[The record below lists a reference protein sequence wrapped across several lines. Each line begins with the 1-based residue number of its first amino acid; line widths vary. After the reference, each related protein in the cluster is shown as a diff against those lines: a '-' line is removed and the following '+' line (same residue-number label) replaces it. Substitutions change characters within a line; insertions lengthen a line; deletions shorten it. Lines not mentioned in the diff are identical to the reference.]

1 MKKSLIALAVM
12 AAAGAASAQSSVQL
26 YGIADVWF
34 GSSKTEVSGFPEVSG
49 VANSKVR
56 NTVVESGGVNTS
68 RWGVKGSE
76 DLGGGLKANFNLE
89 QGFNLDNGSNR
100 DGIEAGKAFGRQ
112 AWVGVSG
119 GFGEVQVGK
128 VWTSYD
134 DVRLAANDTFNANIA
149 ASNRTWVGY
158 ADRTDN
164 GLKYISPSYNGFS
177 GSLTLAFGED
187 KNTNDAKNNSASSLT
202 SLGLHYNNGPLV
214 VGFAHQQQKQN
225 GVNESLF
232 TALPAVGGAQF
243 ASLVNFIADDFDVA
257 LEDRKTTYN
266 LLNGSYN
273 FGVAKLVG
281 GISQV
286 KHSMNVY
293 GEGSGTAELKANEF
307 NLGVEVPLAANL
319 NLGLG
324 YARSK
329 TKLEGE
335 DLTKATG
342 YTGALVYSLSKRTSV
357 YGALTQAKLEVE
369 GESAQ
374 VKSTIY
380 AVGVN
385 HKF

>member
-26 YGIADVWF
+26 YGLADVWF
-34 GSSKTEVSGFPEVSG
+34 GSAKTEVKLEGVS
-49 VANSKVR
+49 SSVR
-56 NTVVESGGVNTS
+56 NTAVESGGVNTS

-89 QGFNLDNGSNR
+89 QGFNLDTGSNQ
-100 DGIEAGKAFGRQ
+100 DVAQEGKASKAFGRQ

-134 DVRLAANDTFNANIA
+134 DVRSAANDTFNANIA
-149 ASNRTWVGY
+149 ASNRAWLGY

-187 KNTNDAKNNSASSLT
+187 KNTVDGGNSASSVT
-202 SLGLHYNNGPLV
+202 SLGLHYANGPLV

-225 GVNESLF
+225 GIGGVFS
-232 TALPAVGGAQF
+232 ALPGVGAAELTDILGGGEV
-243 ASLVNFIADDFDVA
+243 LG
-257 LEDRKTTYN
+257 KTTYN
-266 LLNGSYN
+266 VLNGSYN

-281 GISQV
+281 GISRV
-286 KHSMNVY
+286 KQTF
-293 GEGSGTAELKANEF
+293 EGDSDSAKAKEY

-324 YARSK
+324 YANSK
-329 TKLEGE
+329 VEYAGE
-335 DLTKATG
+335 DAFKTTG

-357 YGALTQAKLEVE
+357 YGALTQAKLQSEVSSDE
-369 GESAQ
+369 

>member
-1 MKKSLIALAVM
+1 M
-12 AAAGAASAQSSVQL
+12 
-26 YGIADVWF
+26 
-34 GSSKTEVSGFPEVSG
+34 
-49 VANSKVR
+49 
-56 NTVVESGGVNTS
+56 
-68 RWGVKGSE
+68 
-76 DLGGGLKANFNLE
+76 
-89 QGFNLDNGSNR
+89 
-100 DGIEAGKAFGRQ
+100 
-112 AWVGVSG
+112 
-119 GFGEVQVGK
+119 
-128 VWTSYD
+128 
-134 DVRLAANDTFNANIA
+134 AANDTFNANIA

-164 GLKYISPSYNGFS
+164 GLKFISPNYGGFS

-187 KNTNDAKNNSASSLT
+187 KNTDADLNNSASSVT
-202 SLGLHYNNGPLV
+202 SLGLQYANGPLV
-214 VGFAHQQQKQN
+214 VGFAHQQQKQKGMN
-225 GVNESLF
+225 GVFSAIPGFLSDELGE
-232 TALPAVGGAQF
+232 ALTDEVFNGAIEGG
-243 ASLVNFIADDFDVA
+243 
-257 LEDRKTTYN
+257 KTTYN

-286 KHSMNVY
+286 KQTV
-293 GEGSGTAELKANEF
+293 EGLDGSAKAKEF

-329 TKLEGE
+329 VEAGGDDVFKT
-335 DLTKATG
+335 TG

-357 YGALTQAKLEVE
+357 YGALTQAKLE
-369 GESAQ
+369 GEVAEIGE